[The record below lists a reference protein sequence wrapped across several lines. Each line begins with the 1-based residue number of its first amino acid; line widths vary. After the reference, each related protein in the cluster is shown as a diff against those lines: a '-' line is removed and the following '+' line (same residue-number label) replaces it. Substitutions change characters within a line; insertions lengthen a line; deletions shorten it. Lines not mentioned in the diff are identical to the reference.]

1 MRSLSPVSGISEIPQ
16 KEGESSIF
24 LLWTLLS
31 VDNTKKQIGMPWTKR
46 KFLLDTVRVSHTALK
61 AFLMTNHCADSALEG
76 YFSPN
81 LTDKDKKDTISTKW
95 FCKIL
100 LTRLLECDLLSYII
114 NLHFSIHIFSC
125 IFNLDV
131 LFSAG

>member
-1 MRSLSPVSGISEIPQ
+1 
-16 KEGESSIF
+16 
-24 LLWTLLS
+24 
-31 VDNTKKQIGMPWTKR
+31 
-46 KFLLDTVRVSHTALK
+46 
-61 AFLMTNHCADSALEG
+61 MTNHCADSALEG